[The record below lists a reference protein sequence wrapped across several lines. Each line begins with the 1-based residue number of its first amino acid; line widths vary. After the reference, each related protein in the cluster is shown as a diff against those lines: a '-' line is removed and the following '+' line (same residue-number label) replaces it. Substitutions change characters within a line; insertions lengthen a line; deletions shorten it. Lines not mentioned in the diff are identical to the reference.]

1 MKRLLLDANV
11 MIRFLRADHTDH
23 FERAKALFEQAES
36 GDLRLVLLDAVLA
49 EVVYVLTSVYE
60 AKRADVA
67 DTLRPFLFHGGI
79 ECPGNKVL
87 ADALGRFATNGVD
100 FLDAYLAAQA
110 LAMEVPVSTFD
121 KDFRK
126 FKGIKFEAP

>member
-11 MIRFLRADHTDH
+11 MIRFLRADHPDH

-36 GDLRLVLLDAVLA
+36 GDVRFVLLDAVLA

-60 AKRADVA
+60 TKRADVA

-79 ECPGNKVL
+79 ECPRSKIL
-87 ADALGRFATNGVD
+87 DDALSRFATNSVD

-110 LAMEVPVSTFD
+110 LNLDIPVSTLD

-126 FKGIKFEAP
+126 FKDIEFEAP

>member
-11 MIRFLRADHTDH
+11 MIRFLRADHPDH

-36 GDLRLVLLDAVLA
+36 GDVRLVLLDAVFA

-79 ECPGNKVL
+79 ECPGRKVL
-87 ADALGRFATNGVD
+87 DDALGRFAIRNVD

-110 LAMEVPVSTFD
+110 LYLDIPVSTFD
-121 KDFRK
+121 KNFRK
-126 FKGIKFEAP
+126 LKDIEFEAP

>member
-11 MIRFLRADHTDH
+11 IIRFLRADHPGH
-23 FERAKALFEQAES
+23 FERAKHLFEKAES
-36 GDLRLVLLDAVLA
+36 GDVRLVLLDAVLA
-49 EVVYVLTSVYE
+49 EVVFVLVSVYG

-67 DTLRPFLFHGGI
+67 DNLRPFLFHGGI
-79 ECPGNKVL
+79 ECPGGKVL
-87 ADALGRFATNGVD
+87 ENALSRFATKNVD

-110 LAMEVPVSTFD
+110 LVLDVPVSTFD

-126 FKGIKFEAP
+126 FKDT